1 MAHGQPR
8 SGEFCYADYLAWP
21 EGERWQLLDGHAYAV
36 APPSTAHQRVVFE
49 LGRQI
54 GNQPQGKP
62 CQGFSAPMGVR
73 LPGGDEADEDI
84 RTVFEPDLLVV
95 CDASRIDARG
105 VRGAPDFIIEVLS
118 PSTAAFDLVDKR
130 QRYERAGVGELW
142 LIDPVSSVLTVY
154 RREGEQFTAADIR
167 VGQGRL
173 AVQSVPGLVLEL
185 DLLQSL
191 RIAEQAAAY
200 EACEAFVA

>member
-1 MAHGQPR
+1 MAHAQPR
-8 SGEFCYADYLAWP
+8 SGEFNYADYLAWP
-21 EGERWQLLDGHAYAV
+21 ESERWQLLDGHAYAM

-54 GNQPQGKP
+54 GNQLQGKP

-73 LPGGDEADEDI
+73 LPAGDEADEDT

-95 CDASRIDARG
+95 CDPSKVDARG

-154 RREGEQFTAADIR
+154 RREGEQFAAADIR

-185 DLLQSL
+185 DFLQSL
-191 RIAEQAAAY
+191 RIAEEAAAY
-200 EACEAFVA
+200 EAFMA

>member
-1 MAHGQPR
+1 MANAQPR
-8 SGEFCYADYLAWP
+8 SGEFSYADYLAWTQ
-21 EGERWQLLDGHAYAV
+21 GERWQLLDGHAYAM

-54 GNQPQGKP
+54 GNQLQGTP

-73 LPGGDEADEDI
+73 FPVGDEADENI

-95 CDASRIDARG
+95 CDASKIDARG

-142 LIDPVSSVLTVY
+142 QIDPVSSVLTVY
-154 RREGEQFTAADIR
+154 RREGEQFAAADIR
-167 VGQGRL
+167 VGRGRL

-185 DLLQSL
+185 DFLQSI
-191 RIAEQAAAY
+191 RNAEIAEEAAAY
-200 EACEAFVA
+200 EAFMA

>member
-54 GNQPQGKP
+54 GNQLQGKP

-191 RIAEQAAAY
+191 RIAEEAAAY

>member
-1 MAHGQPR
+1 MAHVKPR
-8 SGEFCYADYLAWP
+8 SGEFSYADYLAWP
-21 EGERWQLLDGHAYAV
+21 EHERWQLLDGHAYAM

-54 GNQPQGKP
+54 GNQLQGKP

-73 LPGGDEADEDI
+73 LPVGGEADDDV

-95 CDASRIDARG
+95 CDPSKIDARG

-130 QRYERAGVGELW
+130 QRYESAGVGELW

-154 RREGEQFTAADIR
+154 RREGEPFAAADIR

-185 DLLQSL
+185 DFLQSI
-191 RIAEQAAAY
+191 RSAEIAEEAAAY
-200 EACEAFVA
+200 EAFMA

>member
-54 GNQPQGKP
+54 GNQLQGKP

-73 LPGGDEADEDI
+73 LPDGDEADKDI

-95 CDASRIDARG
+95 WDASRIDARG

-185 DLLQSL
+185 DFLQSL
-191 RIAEQAAAY
+191 RIAEEAAAY
-200 EACEAFVA
+200 EAFMA

>member
-1 MAHGQPR
+1 MAHAQPR
-8 SGEFCYADYLAWP
+8 SGEFSFTDYLAWP
-21 EGERWQLLDGHAYAV
+21 EGERGQLLDGHAYAK
-36 APPSTAHQRVVFE
+36 APPSTVHQRVVFE

-54 GNQPQGKP
+54 GNQLQGKP
-62 CQGFSAPMGVR
+62 CQVFSAPMGLR
-73 LPGGDEADEDI
+73 LPLGDEADDEI

-95 CDASRIDARG
+95 CDASKIDARG

-130 QRYERAGVGELW
+130 QRYGRGGVGELW

-154 RREGEQFTAADIR
+154 RREGEQFAAADIR

-173 AVQSVPGLVLEL
+173 SVQSVPGLVLEL
-185 DLLQSL
+185 DFLQSL
-191 RIAEQAAAY
+191 RIAEEAAAY
-200 EACEAFVA
+200 EAFIA

>member
-1 MAHGQPR
+1 MAHVKPR
-8 SGEFCYADYLAWP
+8 SGEFSYADYLAWP
-21 EGERWQLLDGHAYAV
+21 EHERWQLLDGHAYAM

-49 LGRQI
+49 LGAQI
-54 GNQPQGKP
+54 RNQLQGKP
-62 CQGFSAPMGVR
+62 CQGLSAPMGVR
-73 LPGGDEADEDI
+73 LPVGDEADDDV

-95 CDASRIDARG
+95 CDPSKIDARG

-154 RREGEQFTAADIR
+154 RREGEPFAAADIR

-185 DLLQSL
+185 DFLQSL
-191 RIAEQAAAY
+191 RIAEEAAAY
-200 EACEAFVA
+200 EAFMA

>member
-1 MAHGQPR
+1 MAHAQPR
-8 SGEFCYADYLAWP
+8 SGEFNYADYLAWP
-21 EGERWQLLDGHAYAV
+21 ESERWQLLDGHAYAM

-54 GNQPQGKP
+54 GNQLQSKP
-62 CQGFSAPMGVR
+62 CQGFLAPMGVR
-73 LPGGDEADEDI
+73 LPAGDEADDDV

-95 CDASRIDARG
+95 CDPSKVDARG
-105 VRGAPDFIIEVLS
+105 IRGAPDFIIEVLS

-154 RREGEQFTAADIR
+154 RREGEQFAAADIR

-185 DLLQSL
+185 DFLQSI
-191 RIAEQAAAY
+191 RSAEIAEEVAAY
-200 EACEAFVA
+200 EAFMA

>member
-1 MAHGQPR
+1 VANAQPR
-8 SGEFCYADYLAWP
+8 SGEFSYADYLAWP
-21 EGERWQLLDGHAYAV
+21 EGERWQLLDGHAYAM

-54 GNQPQGKP
+54 SNQLQGKP

-73 LPGGDEADEDI
+73 LPVGDEADDAI

-95 CDASRIDARG
+95 CDHAKIDARG
-105 VRGAPDFIIEVLS
+105 ARGAPDFIIEVLS

-130 QRYERAGVGELW
+130 QRYESAGVGELW

-154 RREGEQFTAADIR
+154 RREGEQFSAADIR

-173 AVQSVPGLVLEL
+173 AVQSLPGLVLEL
-185 DLLQSL
+185 DFLQSL
-191 RIAEQAAAY
+191 RIAEEAAAY
-200 EACEAFVA
+200 EAFMA

>member
-54 GNQPQGKP
+54 GNQLQGKP

-73 LPGGDEADEDI
+73 LPDGDEADEDI

-173 AVQSVPGLVLEL
+173 AVQWVPGLVLEL
-185 DLLQSL
+185 DFLQSL
-191 RIAEQAAAY
+191 RIAEEAAAY
-200 EACEAFVA
+200 EAFMA

>member
-1 MAHGQPR
+1 MAHAQPR
-8 SGEFCYADYLAWP
+8 SGEFSFADYLAWP
-21 EGERWQLLDGHAYAV
+21 EGERWQLLDGHAYAM
-36 APPSTAHQRVVFE
+36 ATPSTVHQRVVFE

-54 GNQPQGKP
+54 GNQLQGKP
-62 CQGFSAPMGVR
+62 CQGFSAPMGLR
-73 LPGGDEADEDI
+73 LPLGDEADDEI

-95 CDASRIDARG
+95 CDASKIDARG

-130 QRYERAGVGELW
+130 QRYERGGVGELW

-154 RREGEQFTAADIR
+154 RREGEQFAAADIR

-173 AVQSVPGLVLEL
+173 SVQSVPGLVLEL
-185 DLLQSL
+185 DFLQSL
-191 RIAEQAAAY
+191 RIAEEAAAY
-200 EACEAFVA
+200 EAFIA

>member
-1 MAHGQPR
+1 M
-8 SGEFCYADYLAWP
+8 
-21 EGERWQLLDGHAYAV
+21 

-54 GNQPQGKP
+54 GNQLQGRP

-73 LPGGDEADEDI
+73 LPVGGEADDDV

-95 CDASRIDARG
+95 CDPSKIDARG

-130 QRYERAGVGELW
+130 QRYESAGVGELW

-154 RREGEQFTAADIR
+154 RREGEPFAAADIR

-185 DLLQSL
+185 DFLQSL
-191 RIAEQAAAY
+191 RIAEEAAAY
-200 EACEAFVA
+200 EAFMA